1 VALIKQGGGAVMIKV
16 TIDNV
21 EGVLDVKIGCQRTW
35 FLTNEALLADLKE
48 YLSDPDA
55 TQQKYFR
62 YKKTLERR
70 DKNECLISEPI
81 MEQPETQSRGTVERA
96 YNEVESVGTIAPAG
110 AQTPADNF

>member
-1 VALIKQGGGAVMIKV
+1 MNKV

-48 YLSDPDA
+48 YLNDPDA

-62 YKKTLERR
+62 YRDVIERR
-70 DKNECLISEPI
+70 DVMEEPT
-81 MEQPETQSRGTVERA
+81 EPTEPLGTQSRGTDGV
-96 YNEVESVGTIAPAG
+96 IAAG
-110 AQTPADNF
+110 DS